1 MCRDR
6 PLVIARVAL
15 LFLAAVAAVSA
26 TGCGKL
32 DKDSVSTELKV
43 LESSTAEGMLVAQQ
57 AAQNRA
63 PADFVEIRTAELSKQ
78 SRDAAETLVGTPTES
93 GLQRAAS
100 RGADI
105 GNRASE
111 VLDALHGNPADDGLA
126 KNVATE
132 LDSLRQEAGQVGASL

>member
-6 PLVIARVAL
+6 PLVRARVAL
-15 LFLAAVAAVSA
+15 LLLAAAVAISA

-32 DKDSVSTELKV
+32 DKDSVSTELKT
-43 LESSTAEGMLVAQQ
+43 LQSSTAEGMLVAQQ

-78 SRDAAETLVGTPTES
+78 SSDAAETLVETPTES
-93 GLQRAAS
+93 GLQRSAS

-105 GNRASE
+105 GNRAAE
-111 VLDALHGNPADDGLA
+111 VLDALHGDPADDGLA

-132 LDSLRQEAGQVGASL
+132 LDSLRQEAGELEQSL